1 MGELILF
8 VVSVLPVFLIGM
20 YIYKKDKEK
29 EPTRLGVKLFLGGF
43 FSCVLVL
50 LISALLSVF
59 LIFSAGTKDL
69 NLFELFIHVF
79 IGVALVEEF
88 SKWIMAY
95 KISYNDNAFNEYY
108 YARLYCV
115 FVELVFACFQNLLCG
130 YPNCI
135 STGILRAFLAVPG
148 HACDGLFMGYYLGLS
163 KIAITNNRKDLRN
176 KNLVLSVLVPTLTH
190 GVYDYCLMTENVVF
204 IILFIIFVIFVYV
217 RAFRKIN
224 KVSSIN
230 KKFKYKNNFCPNCG
244 HVVNDDFCPMCGSKN
259 E

>member
-1 MGELILF
+1 
-8 VVSVLPVFLIGM
+8 
-20 YIYKKDKEK
+20 
-29 EPTRLGVKLFLGGF
+29 
-43 FSCVLVL
+43 
-50 LISALLSVF
+50 
-59 LIFSAGTKDL
+59 
-69 NLFELFIHVF
+69 
-79 IGVALVEEF
+79 
-88 SKWIMAY
+88 
-95 KISYNDNAFNEYY
+95 
-108 YARLYCV
+108 
-115 FVELVFACFQNLLCG
+115 
-130 YPNCI
+130 
-135 STGILRAFLAVPG
+135 
-148 HACDGLFMGYYLGLS
+148 MGYYLGLS